1 MKYQEKINSAF
12 ERLGYSPRTGQVE
25 AVNSVIE
32 SFIDEKKSSVILCAP
47 TGTGKSIIGMVSA
60 EVLSEL
66 SGNDSSKSS
75 IILSATNTLLKQY
88 DSSFSQKL
96 DGKFIMLKGAN
107 NYDCTALSQ
116 PGQPENAESCAWYSM
131 VKAGKE
137 FEDVIE
143 NHCNR
148 CDYLHTKSKKNTVR
162 HLTTNYSYFF
172 IDRMYTG
179 KFEDRDLLIWD
190 EAHLVNDLFS
200 EHNAIVFSQKRLQ
213 AMSQEIAE
221 TVKITDINISKTL
234 VSVAADCA
242 KKDKINEKNYQ
253 QYLNALYTV
262 YRYAKERGVIEGDKA
277 LRSNNMQ
284 AYTKYSRF
292 TKKYEGLMC
301 KIDDLFKY
309 SYEHVFEYKEDEASV
324 TIKPVFVGTM
334 IDALQAGP
342 RNLFMSATVSEEFIT
357 KTLNLD
363 KETTK
368 FIKLEPTFPKE
379 NKEVVFFDPLSLSYS
394 SLQNPDT
401 VKTLR
406 KNVVK
411 IIKKH
416 VAEGD
421 RGIVL
426 TPSFKLQNEIV
437 DEILS
442 SKTDVKMFEHRQGEK
457 LERVLEAFKA
467 YAENSAIL
475 ISPSM
480 FEGIDLPGN
489 LSRFQI
495 LVKAPFPS
503 LADKRMKFILDN
515 HPSIYN
521 AITIMKMTQ
530 GFGRSVRSVEDFA
543 TSYCLDLNGQRLFNS
558 AQNIWKTEFALRFTK
573 FI

>member
-1 MKYQEKINSAF
+1 MKYQEKINQAF
-12 ERLGYSPRTGQVE
+12 ERLGYSPRIGQVE
-25 AVNSVIE
+25 AVNSIIE

-47 TGTGKSIIGMVSA
+47 TGTGKSIIGLVSA
-60 EVLSEL
+60 EVLSQL
-66 SGNDSSKSS
+66 NGNESSKSS

-88 DSSFSQKL
+88 DTSFSQKL

-116 PGQPENAESCAWYSM
+116 PGQNENAESCAWYSM
-131 VKAGKE
+131 VKSGRE
-137 FEDVIE
+137 FEDVIT
-143 NHCNR
+143 NHCNV
-148 CDYLHTKSKKNTVR
+148 CDYLNTKNKKNTVR

-172 IDRMYTG
+172 VDRMYTG
-179 KFEDRDLLIWD
+179 KFEDRDLVIWD

-200 EHNAIVFSQKRLQ
+200 EHNAIHFSQKRLQ

-221 TVKITDINISKTL
+221 TVKITDLSIAKTL

-253 QYLNALYTV
+253 QYLNALHGV

-277 LRSNNMQ
+277 LRSNNMSS
-284 AYTKYSRF
+284 YTKYSRF
-292 TKKYEGLMC
+292 VKKYEGLMC

-309 SYEHVFEYKEDEASV
+309 SYEHVFEYKEDDCAV

-357 KTLNLD
+357 KTLNLN

-411 IIKKH
+411 IVKKH
-416 VAEGD
+416 TEEKD
-421 RGIVL
+421 RGIIL

-437 DEILS
+437 SEILS
-442 SKTDVKMFEHRQGEK
+442 SKLTIKMFEHRQGEK
-457 LERVLEAFKA
+457 LEHVLEAFKA
-467 YAENSAIL
+467 YQGDSAVL

-489 LSRFQI
+489 LSRFQV

-558 AQNIWKTEFALRFTK
+558 SQNIWKNEFALRFTK
-573 FI
+573 FL